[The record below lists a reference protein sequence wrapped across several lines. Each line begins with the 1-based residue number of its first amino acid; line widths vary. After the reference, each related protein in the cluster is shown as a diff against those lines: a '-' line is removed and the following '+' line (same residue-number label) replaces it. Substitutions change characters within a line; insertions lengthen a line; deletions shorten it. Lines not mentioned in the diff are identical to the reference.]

1 MAKRKKPTAKEVNQA
16 VLENRQGLD
25 IAFSSLNELRSYI
38 AGLDKILDWYVE
50 FKEDTDEFKK
60 YIETNKAPKRDTD
73 TDGADK
79 SVSSGGEEIPK
90 QGKGGDVSKKPV

>member
-73 TDGADK
+73 TDGFDK
-79 SVSSGGEEIPK
+79 SVSSGGEEIPE

>member
-1 MAKRKKPTAKEVNQA
+1 MEKRKKPTAKEVNQA

-60 YIETNKAPKRDTD
+60 YIETNKAPKRDAD
-73 TDGADK
+73 TDGASA
-79 SVSSGGEEIPK
+79 SVSSEGKEVSVQK
-90 QGKGGDVSKKPV
+90 KGGDVSKEPK

>member
-50 FKEDTDEFKK
+50 FKEDTD
-60 YIETNKAPKRDTD
+60 
-73 TDGADK
+73 
-79 SVSSGGEEIPK
+79 
-90 QGKGGDVSKKPV
+90 